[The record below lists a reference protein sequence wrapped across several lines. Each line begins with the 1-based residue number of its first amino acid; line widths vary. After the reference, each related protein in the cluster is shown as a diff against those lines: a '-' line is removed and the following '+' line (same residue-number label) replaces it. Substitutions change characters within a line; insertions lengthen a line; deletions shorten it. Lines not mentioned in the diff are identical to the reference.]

1 MNPVGQHLGTTAP
14 ARGSRLRPEGGF
26 PARTLRA
33 LLDGGVRD
41 RDAATWAVAAVLTL
55 AWWAAFGWLA
65 GLDTAGP
72 ATGAALCGGWSLS
85 LLPVH
90 CAARFRRNRGG
101 AHADAPDDTK
111 PAEGLPRAG

>member
-65 GLDTAGP
+65 ALDTAGP

-101 AHADAPDDTK
+101 AYADDTEQS
-111 PAEGLPRAG
+111 EGLPRAR